1 MDIKLS
7 RHQREFVLA
16 DETYLALVA
25 GIGSGKSYAGA
36 VRALMAAGGQIGS
49 RKIRTPNLGI
59 VTAPTYTMLRDA
71 TLRTFY
77 EVAGDALKEFNKSEM
92 RATLTN
98 GSEILFRSTDN
109 AERLRGSSVSWW
121 FGDEAA
127 LYRPSVWQIM
137 IGRLRQFGMNGYAW
151 LTTTP
156 KGRNWIWQRFVRD
169 IMPNVMHRYR
179 IIKAATRDNP
189 FLDKEF
195 IASLLD
201 EYSGEFAQ
209 QELEGEFIAFEG
221 LIYPEFRRELH
232 ITNKTIDLNN
242 YANIVAGVDWGYNNP
257 GVIIIGGVTGDN
269 QLHVLHEEYARRR
282 PIEEWVN
289 VAVQLRDMYKVRD
302 WYCDPSKPES
312 IGLFQEAGI
321 PAEKANNSV
330 YTGIQSV
337 RQKLMIRDR
346 QPMLTLSNQAVYT
359 ATEFEQYQW
368 ASNRDGMKDQ
378 PLKTNDHT
386 MDALRYL
393 IMGAEASSKFSN
405 ISIDSSQ
412 WA

>member
-1 MDIKLS
+1 M
-7 RHQREFVLA
+7 
-16 DETYLALVA
+16 
-25 GIGSGKSYAGA
+25 
-36 VRALMAAGGQIGS
+36 
-49 RKIRTPNLGI
+49 
-59 VTAPTYTMLRDA
+59 
-71 TLRTFY
+71 
-77 EVAGDALKEFNKSEM
+77 
-92 RATLTN
+92 
-98 GSEILFRSTDN
+98 
-109 AERLRGSSVSWW
+109 
-121 FGDEAA
+121 
-127 LYRPSVWQIM
+127 
-137 IGRLRQFGMNGYAW
+137 
-151 LTTTP
+151 
-156 KGRNWIWQRFVRD
+156 
-169 IMPNVMHRYR
+169 
-179 IIKAATRDNP
+179 
-189 FLDKEF
+189 
-195 IASLLD
+195 
-201 EYSGEFAQ
+201 
-209 QELEGEFIAFEG
+209 
-221 LIYPEFRRELH
+221 
-232 ITNKTIDLNN
+232 
-242 YANIVAGVDWGYNNP
+242 
-257 GVIIIGGVTGDN
+257 
-269 QLHVLHEEYARRR
+269 
-282 PIEEWVN
+282 
-289 VAVQLRDMYKVRD
+289 RD